1 MDDLPVNERL
11 KQARLRRG
19 EDIATIARRI
29 GVRERLLLT
38 IDEGRFGE
46 LPTGIYARTAVRL
59 YAKGVALDA
68 DEIIAACESLLP
80 VQEDP
85 VSDLA
90 RLRGLKPATT
100 RKPPLVRASPV
111 VSAPHSAAESLPF
124 PPWRPLA
131 AVALDGFVVATL
143 LLVAV
148 AGTMTLS
155 GGRASSLGPAAAPV
169 FAVLGVVLGSCY
181 FLFFGGIACATA
193 GERLVGMRVGR
204 RSPRAHRSADGRGP
218 CGPLRRP
225 RYPLPGAAW
234 RLGRDSAA
242 VRQPQRRTRPRAVN
256 WTCRRPVIS
265 VFCCHRS

>member
-100 RKPPLVRASPV
+100 RKPPLVRA
-111 VSAPHSAAESLPF
+111 
-124 PPWRPLA
+124 
-131 AVALDGFVVATL
+131 
-143 LLVAV
+143 
-148 AGTMTLS
+148 
-155 GGRASSLGPAAAPV
+155 
-169 FAVLGVVLGSCY
+169 
-181 FLFFGGIACATA
+181 
-193 GERLVGMRVGR
+193 
-204 RSPRAHRSADGRGP
+204 
-218 CGPLRRP
+218 RRP
-225 RYPLPGAAW
+225 R
-234 RLGRDSAA
+234 
-242 VRQPQRRTRPRAVN
+242 RQRTSSR
-256 WTCRRPVIS
+256 C
-265 VFCCHRS
+265 

>member
-19 EDIATIARRI
+19 EDIATLARRI

-204 RSPRAHRSADGRGP
+204 RSPRHIDPRTVAARAVRCAGRDI
-218 CGPLRRP
+218 
-225 RYPLPGAAW
+225 RYLV
-234 RLGRDSAA
+234 RLGAWVATVLPSAS
-242 VRQPQRRTRPRAVN
+242 PSGEPGRA
-256 WTCRRPVIS
+256 PSIG
-265 VFCCHRS
+265 HAAGQ

>member
-169 FAVLGVVLGSCY
+169 FAAARRCPRQLLFPVLRRSC
-181 FLFFGGIACATA
+181 LRHR

-204 RSPRAHRSADGRGP
+204 RSPRHIDPRTVAARAVRCAGRDI
-218 CGPLRRP
+218 
-225 RYPLPGAAW
+225 RYLV
-234 RLGRDSAA
+234 RLGAWVATVLPSAS
-242 VRQPQRRTRPRAVN
+242 PSGDPGRA
-256 WTCRRPVIS
+256 PSIG
-265 VFCCHRS
+265 HAAGQ